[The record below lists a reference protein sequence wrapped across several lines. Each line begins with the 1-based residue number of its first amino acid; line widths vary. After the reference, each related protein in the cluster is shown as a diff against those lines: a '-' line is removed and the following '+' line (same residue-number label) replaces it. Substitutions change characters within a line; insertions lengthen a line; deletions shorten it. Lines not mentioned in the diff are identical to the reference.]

1 MFTGIVST
9 TGIIV
14 VKQNVGDAMRI
25 KIDSKDL
32 ELHDVSLG
40 DSISVSGV
48 CLTVVAFDDR
58 SFETDVS
65 IETLSKTT
73 LGSKINSGNVNLEK
87 AMKADARLGGHI
99 VMGHIDGLGLVE
111 SVEELDGYVKFSVSV
126 PGDISRY
133 LATKGSV
140 CVDGVSLTIN
150 ESSGDKFNFMT
161 IPHTLSI
168 TTLGDL
174 KTGDSVNI
182 EIDIIARYLERLME
196 EKSSN

>member
-1 MFTGIVST
+1 MFTGIVSA
-9 TGIIV
+9 TGKIV
-14 VKQNVGDAMRI
+14 VKKNVGDAMRI

-32 ELHDVSLG
+32 ELSDISLG
-40 DSISVSGV
+40 ESISVSGV
-48 CLTVVAFDDR
+48 CLTVVAFDDK

-73 LGSKINSGNVNLEK
+73 LGSKINNGKVNLEK
-87 AMKADARLGGHI
+87 AVKADERLGGHM
-99 VMGHIDGLGLVE
+99 VTGHIDGLGLVE
-111 SVEELDGYVKFSVSV
+111 SVEELDDYVKFSVSV
-126 PGDISRY
+126 SGGVSRY
-133 LATKGSV
+133 LAAKGSV

-174 KTGDSVNI
+174 KLGDSVNI
-182 EIDIIARYLERLME
+182 EIDIIARYVERLME
-196 EKSSN
+196 GKSSN